1 MPELYKARW
10 KLVDDV
16 PPVAMAPVTD
26 LFQLYCRDEISF
38 QAILFDA
45 ASHRSALQGKPAPLE
60 YENRLLRAI
69 RSNLHTAKIGVIL
82 ATAVLCNIK
91 CMDGSGGSSHWL
103 GLKEMINMR
112 GGLCAF
118 KRDHLLF
125 TKLVWSFLALPG
137 PLTGFDFASDLD
149 RGVQDLNDLV
159 RSRQKA
165 IVNLLPTSEEDM
177 DRLTD
182 SRRIKAF
189 KSSKLRSLLQPRS
202 LEHPTERNCR
212 IAVILFL
219 TSALMLYGDF
229 DSGTDFF
236 IENISRHLQEVD
248 DNASLSPPHL
258 LWFIARLSSMHST
271 GDRYAQI
278 WVGVIRMSTA
288 FHRLAAAAQDKAEM
302 LLFTSLEMPETFDNI
317 PVRWRLGGEL
327 RIDAEDVHQS
337 MQDRSVPAEC
347 FCELLWFTEPPSE

>member
-10 KLVDDV
+10 RLVDDA

-45 ASHRSALQGKPAPLE
+45 ATHRSALQGKPAPLE

-69 RSNLHTAKIGVIL
+69 RSNLHTLKIGIIL
-82 ATAVLCNIK
+82 ATAVLCNVK
-91 CMDGSGGSSHWL
+91 CMDGSGGSLHWL
-103 GLKEMINMR
+103 GLKEIITMR
-112 GGLCAF
+112 GGLCSF
-118 KRDHLLF
+118 KDDHLLF
-125 TKLVWSFLALPG
+125 TKLIWSFLALPG
-137 PLTGFDFASDLD
+137 PLTGFDFTPDLD
-149 RGVQDLNDLV
+149 RGLQDLNDLV
-159 RSRQKA
+159 RARQKA
-165 IVNLLPTSEEDM
+165 IINLLPTSEEDV

-182 SRRIKAF
+182 SKRMRTF
-189 KSSKLRSLLQPRS
+189 KSSKLRSRLQPRS

-219 TSALMLYGDF
+219 ASALMLYGDF
-229 DSGTDFF
+229 DTGTDLF
-236 IENISRHLQEVD
+236 IETIGRHLQQVN

-258 LWFIARLSSMHST
+258 LWFTARLSSMHSI
-271 GDRYAQI
+271 GDKYAQI
-278 WVGVIRMSTA
+278 WTGVIRMSTA
-288 FHRLAAAAQDKAEM
+288 FHRLAAATQDKAEM
-302 LLFTSLEMPETFDNI
+302 LLFSSLEMPETLAHI
-317 PVRWRLGGEL
+317 PGRWKVDGEL